1 MIEVIRI
8 NYHVY
13 LTYLPIF
20 QSGMFKSM
28 PPLQRMPP
36 SALKISPLSPSRGQN
51 DFDESPIKEDGGK
64 YPHFLEGKYNM
75 KSRYLY
81 RLEFLT

>member
-1 MIEVIRI
+1 MIEII
-8 NYHVY
+8 IIDC
-13 LTYLPIF
+13 LFTYNRIF

-28 PPLQRMPP
+28 PPLQRMPA
-36 SALKISPLSPSRGQN
+36 SALTIRPFSPSRGQN

-75 KSRYLY
+75 KSRY
-81 RLEFLT
+81 TD

>member
-1 MIEVIRI
+1 MIEIIRI

-13 LTYLPIF
+13 LVFTYLPIF

-28 PPLQRMPP
+28 PPLQRMPA
-36 SALKISPLSPSRGQN
+36 SALTISPFSPSSRGQN
-51 DFDESPIKEDGGK
+51 HFDESPIKEDGGK

-75 KSRYLY
+75 KSRY
-81 RLEFLT
+81 RLLK